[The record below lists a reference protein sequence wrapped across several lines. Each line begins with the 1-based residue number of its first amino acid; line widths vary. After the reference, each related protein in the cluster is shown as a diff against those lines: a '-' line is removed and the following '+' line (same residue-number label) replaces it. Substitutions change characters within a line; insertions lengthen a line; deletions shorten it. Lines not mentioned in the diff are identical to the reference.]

1 MLELSTGTL
10 NVSVP
15 TNSENCTSS
24 AVRVP
29 FVSSGDSKVKLTTI
43 LPQDATILMILLV
56 DTFKASAMLYLVVFK
71 KSALVVEFERITQS
85 ASKLSD
91 KRACGPV
98 ITTGLPPPPP
108 PKSPPKTEHDGLKI
122 AKTLSESLTNN
133 TKTTKNQRNGLETQ
147 AKAPMTSVTR
157 PDTLYSGIL

>member
-1 MLELSTGTL
+1 MLVLSTGTL
-10 NVSVP
+10 NVSDP
-15 TNSENCTSS
+15 TNSESCTSS

-98 ITTGLPPPPP
+98 ITTALSPS
-108 PKSPPKTEHDGLKI
+108 PKSPPRTEHDGLNI
-122 AKTLSESLTNN
+122 VKTLSERLTNN
-133 TKTTKNQRNGLETQ
+133 TKPQRI
-147 AKAPMTSVTR
+147 K
-157 PDTLYSGIL
+157 GIQRKRRLKHQ